1 MGEEYVIQCFSCLG
15 EYDAISS
22 VWCSCDPRNP
32 TKLCPYCL
40 QCFCNAGEEY
50 KSRFWQYAPAE
61 LLSERASLR
70 KVKDR
75 LGELL
80 VRAGVISVEDLL
92 TALAVQAET
101 GEKLG
106 QVLVSRKFVP
116 REELDLFLQIQGFTV
131 PPEFGEETVDKDALQ
146 RLNPEFC
153 LQRKVLPLQM
163 FRGSRRSFLVLA
175 MVNPQDV
182 ATVET
187 VSRKVDAS
195 VVPMFGEEF
204 AMISFLRKSV
214 PPGGARIL
222 EQESSDYQAV
232 IRRMIIDAIRR
243 HASDIHIEPDQN
255 EVNVRYRI
263 DGVLYKVKSPPKED
277 QVQLITS
284 LKKLAK
290 MDLNTSR
297 IPQSSKMVLRLG
309 EQKFQLNTLSFPNPN
324 GESISIKIVN
334 LSTFL
339 RDMDE
344 IGLSDHQLHRIKES
358 LDSHSGLIL
367 ISGPLMNGV
376 STTQYAMMKHLSGS
390 NRKVMTLESPIFSS
404 VKNIHQSEINPAVG
418 FDFITGLNSI
428 VRSDPD
434 VIFLSDIPD
443 AEVAATVCR
452 IASRCVVVATL
463 NAISAAS
470 TIVLVRELGAS
481 PSMLSQVLSLVVN
494 QRLIRRVCSHCSEK
508 SPVSVPLLVRMGL
521 TKLEAEGLSAY
532 AGAGCKECNFIGFN
546 GRAAIFE
553 VLECN
558 PRISEAIARDAG
570 ARDIERAAI
579 KGGMIS
585 LRATCLRAIN
595 EGITTI
601 EELQKAKL

>member
-40 QCFCNAGEEY
+40 QCFCSAGDEY
-50 KSRFWQYAPAE
+50 KQRFWEYAPTE

-92 TALAVQAET
+92 NALAMQAET

-106 QVLVSRKFVP
+106 QVLVTRRFVSQ
-116 REELDLFLQIQGFTV
+116 EDLDIFLQIQALAV
-131 PPEFGEETVDKDALQ
+131 PNEFADESVDKDALQ
-146 RLNPEFC
+146 KLNPEFC
-153 LQRKVLPLQM
+153 LQRKILPLQV
-163 FRGSRRSFLVLA
+163 FRGSVRNFLILA
-175 MVNPQDV
+175 MANPQDS
-182 ATVET
+182 ATSET
-187 VSRKVDAS
+187 VSRKMDTV
-195 VVPMFGEEF
+195 VVPMFGDEF
-204 AMISFLRKSV
+204 AIQAYLKKFV

-222 EQESSDYQAV
+222 DQEDSDYQAV

-255 EVNVRYRI
+255 ELNVRYRI

-277 QVQLITS
+277 QAQLITS

-290 MDLNTSR
+290 MDLNNSR

-309 EQKFQLNTLSFPNPN
+309 EQKFQLNTLSFPNPH

-339 RDMDE
+339 RDLLE
-344 IGLSDHQLHRIKES
+344 IGLSEPQLGRIREA
-358 LDSHSGLIL
+358 LDSTSGLIL

-390 NRKVMTLESPIFSS
+390 TRKVMTLESPIFSS
-404 VKNIHQSEINPAVG
+404 VRNIHQSEINPAVG

-443 AEVAATVCR
+443 AEVAATLCR
-452 IASRCVVVATL
+452 IASKCVVVATL
-463 NAISAAS
+463 NAVSAAS
-470 TIVLVRELGAS
+470 TVVLLRELGAS
-481 PSMLSQVLSLVVN
+481 PSLLGQSLSLVVN
-494 QRLIRRVCSHCSEK
+494 QRLIRRICSHCSEK
-508 SPVSVPLLVRMGL
+508 SPVSVSLLVRMGL
-521 TKLEAEGLSAY
+521 TQQEAEGLSAY

-546 GRAAIFE
+546 GRIAIFE

-558 PRISEAIARDAG
+558 PRITEAVSRGASARE
-570 ARDIERAAI
+570 IERIAI
-579 KGGMIS
+579 KGGMIN
-585 LRATCLRAIN
+585 LRNTCLRNVN

-601 EELQKAKL
+601 EEFQKAKL